1 MAELNIKTEIAVIK
15 NVVEN
20 LTKNQAEYFKKV
32 FKILEGNG
40 SVGIVTQTELN
51 KSAIKRI
58 WWLIGIGI
66 PVTITIIGIII
77 KVFL

>member
-1 MAELNIKTEIAVIK
+1 MTEPDIKTEIAVIK
-15 NVVEN
+15 NVVET
-20 LTKNQAEYFKKV
+20 LTKNQAEYFRKV

-58 WWLIGIGI
+58 WWLIGIGT
-66 PVTITIIGIII
+66 PVAITIIGIVT